1 MAIFK
6 AGTTFSK
13 PLVWVCML
21 VFGGQYSSPMEHM
34 EIFDLK
40 HFRVFFWENA
50 KETAAPAKPT
60 PKSQTKAMW
69 NQSPRGFLA
78 FYFWV
83 MFFWVGG
90 SSQSEYYARQFFG

>member
-1 MAIFK
+1 MHVSFRGSIFQSHG
-6 AGTTFSK
+6 AYGNLRPQTFQS
-13 PLVWVCML
+13 
-21 VFGGQYSSPMEHM
+21 
-34 EIFDLK
+34 
-40 HFRVFFWENA
+40 FFWENA